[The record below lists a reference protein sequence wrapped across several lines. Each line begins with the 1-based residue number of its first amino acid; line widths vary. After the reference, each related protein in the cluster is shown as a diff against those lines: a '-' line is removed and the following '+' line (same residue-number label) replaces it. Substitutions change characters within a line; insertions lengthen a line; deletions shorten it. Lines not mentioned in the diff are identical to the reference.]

1 LFLPLASVV
10 GLPPLFFLDNFDG
23 RIQSF
28 VVVIILVITTSTAY
42 KPRGKWGGP
51 GKEKTNKQTN
61 KKKNENEEKF
71 TISMIEMINVLMV

>member
-10 GLPPLFFLDNFDG
+10 GLPPLLFFDNFDG

-51 GKEKTNKQTN
+51 GKEKTNKQT
-61 KKKNENEEKF
+61 KKNENEEKF
-71 TISMIEMINVLMV
+71 TISMIEMINIFDGLS

>member
-1 LFLPLASVV
+1 LKKKREKLFLPLASVV
-10 GLPPLFFLDNFDG
+10 GLPPLLFFDNFDG

-51 GKEKTNKQTN
+51 GKEKTNK
-61 KKKNENEEKF
+61 KKKKKAETKRN
-71 TISMIEMINVLMV
+71 SPLV